1 MSLALLG
8 SAACGGG
15 QPARLSAGDRFA
27 GVTAPMAG
35 PPSPAPAPALTPTPT
50 VAPAQANP
58 SSPPVAAD
66 TPAGLAA
73 QLSAVEAAI
82 RSPAT
87 APAELPRLGHTEQV
101 ATGALAAH
109 PEWQAQV
116 YAALPP
122 PARAAVEADV
132 SAANDL
138 KVLASSEPRELPKWR
153 IVAPPPAPDLLAE
166 YKSADAA
173 TGVPWQYLAA
183 IHLVESRMG
192 RIRGESS
199 AGAQGP
205 MQFLP
210 STWARYGAGGDI
222 NSYHDSILAAARY
235 LRANGAPDDMYNAL
249 YHYNPSERYVRA
261 VSAYAGQMQADERA
275 YLGYY
280 YWQVYYFSTWLPEG
294 YAG

>member
-1 MSLALLG
+1 MALALLG
-8 SAACGGG
+8 LAACGGG
-15 QPARLSAGDRFA
+15 EPARLSAGDRFA
-27 GVTAPMAG
+27 AV
-35 PPSPAPAPALTPTPT
+35 PAPGVPSTRPALRPTTT
-50 VAPAQANP
+50 VAPTQASP
-58 SSPPVAAD
+58 SGPPVAAD
-66 TPAGLAA
+66 TAAGLAA
-73 QLSAVEAAI
+73 QLTAVETAI

-87 APAELPRLGHTEQV
+87 PPTEMPRLGHTEQV

-109 PEWQAQV
+109 PEWQPQV
-116 YAALPP
+116 YAGLPP
-122 PARAAVEADV
+122 VARVAVEANV

-138 KVLASSEPRELPKWR
+138 KVLASSEPNELPKWH
-153 IVAPPPAPDLLAE
+153 IVAPPPAPDLLSE
-166 YKSADAA
+166 YKSAEAA

-235 LRANGAPDDMYNAL
+235 LRANGAPDDMHNGL

-261 VSAYAGQMQADERA
+261 VSAYAGQMKADERA